1 MDILSFKVFCRQNRS
16 CIFMILINDYFISIY
31 RKFIGSSQQSSLT
44 TLAVVAI
51 ASILVGYILGILSV
65 VVICC
70 VCKKK
75 VATTRNTLQDSQA
88 NTVFYDELELSEQ
101 NVQQLQVERNVAYGQ
116 IMSS

>member
-1 MDILSFKVFCRQNRS
+1 MTGNKLFYIH
-16 CIFMILINDYFISIY
+16 IY
-31 RKFIGSSQQSSLT
+31 QKFIGPLISQHSSPT
-44 TLAVVAI
+44 TKFVVVAI

-75 VATTRNTLQDSQA
+75 IATTRNTLQDLSA
-88 NTVFYDELELSEQ
+88 NTEFYDEVELSEQ

-116 IMSS
+116 LS

>member
-1 MDILSFKVFCRQNRS
+1 MYSRDSNKLFYIIYVFQK
-16 CIFMILINDYFISIY
+16 L
-31 RKFIGSSQQSSLT
+31 IGSSISQHSSLT
-44 TLAVVAI
+44 TIVVVAI

-75 VATTRNTLQDSQA
+75 VATTRNSLQNLSA
-88 NTVFYDELELSEQ
+88 NTVFYDEVDLSKQ

-116 IMSS
+116 LS

>member
-1 MDILSFKVFCRQNRS
+1 
-16 CIFMILINDYFISIY
+16 MILINYFIYTSTTNSY
-31 RKFIGSSQQSSLT
+31 IGPSVSQQSSLT
-44 TLAVVAI
+44 TLAVVAV

-75 VATTRNTLQDSQA
+75 IATTRNTLQDLSA
-88 NTVFYDELELSEQ
+88 NTEFYDEVELSKQ

-116 IMSS
+116 LS